1 MLMKKDKKNYNK
13 LKRYW
18 KLILKPRNKLD
29 ISKWKKY
36 KCFDCLM
43 TQQDIVDYLINTS
56 EELKQSYNV
65 YQNILFALQNKS
77 YNKLKQVLDSNND
90 KISSYMKT
98 SIKTLKKH
106 LPYIKNTLNNPY
118 HNCFA

>member
-1 MLMKKDKKNYNK
+1 
-13 LKRYW
+13 
-18 KLILKPRNKLD
+18 
-29 ISKWKKY
+29 
-36 KCFDCLM
+36 M

-98 SIKTLKKH
+98 SIKTLKKY

-118 HNCFA
+118 HNGFA

>member
-1 MLMKKDKKNYNK
+1 
-13 LKRYW
+13 
-18 KLILKPRNKLD
+18 
-29 ISKWKKY
+29 
-36 KCFDCLM
+36 M

-90 KISSYMKT
+90 KIPSYMKP
-98 SIKTLKKH
+98 SIKTLKKY